1 MRIPCL
7 DVLLG
12 EPGGGSGAEL
22 SPAPHRVGEPAGI
35 DAHNA
40 AQVQQL
46 PVQELQQAERCQGR
60 EDLPIQKKI

>member
-1 MRIPCL
+1 MRMACL

-12 EPGGGSGAEL
+12 EPGGSSTEL
-22 SPAPHRVGEPAGI
+22 SPAPHRVGEAAGI
-35 DAHNA
+35 DAHNP

-60 EDLPIQKKI
+60 EDLPIIKKI